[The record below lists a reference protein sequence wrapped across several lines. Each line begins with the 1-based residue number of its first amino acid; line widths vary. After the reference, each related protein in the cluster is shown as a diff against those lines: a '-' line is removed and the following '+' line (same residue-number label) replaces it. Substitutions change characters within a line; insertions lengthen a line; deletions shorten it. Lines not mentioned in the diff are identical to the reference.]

1 MSSTPRY
8 RTSPFTTN
16 RRMAAASAAICAEYD
31 TIHTITEVDVTEPR
45 RLIRE
50 HRERTGERLSLT
62 AYVVACLARTV
73 TEFPNFNAIRSGGR
87 LVVFDDVT
95 IGTLVERTVGGETV
109 PEPLPIP
116 AADKLTFRQIHD
128 LIREAAARGGDQE
141 LGTLSGMT
149 WVPRLLP
156 TWLFKTFIRIA
167 ARNARVAATHGC
179 IAVTAVGMFGPSP
192 MWLVPLSASTVAV
205 AVGSIVKR
213 VVMVDGAPVE
223 REHLCLTISFDHDL
237 IDGAPAARF
246 TKRFAEVLAS
256 GDALRD
262 L

>member
-1 MSSTPRY
+1 MSSAHRY
-8 RTSPFTTN
+8 RTTPFTTN
-16 RRMAAASAAICAEYD
+16 RRMAAASAAVCAEYD
-31 TIHTITEVDVTEPR
+31 SIHAITEVDITEPR

-50 HRERTGERLSLT
+50 HRERTGEKLSLT

-73 TEFPNFNAIRSGGR
+73 TEFPGFNAIRSGGK
-87 LVVFDDVT
+87 LIVFDDVT
-95 IGTLVERTVGGETV
+95 VGTLVERTIGGEVV
-109 PEPLPIP
+109 PEPVPIP
-116 AADKLTFRQIHD
+116 AADKLTYRQIND
-128 LIREAAARGGDQE
+128 LIRAAAEAPGDQ

-149 WVPRLLP
+149 WVPRLIP
-156 TWLFKTFIRIA
+156 SWLFKTFIRIA
-167 ARNARVAATHGC
+167 SRNARVAATHGC

-213 VVMVDGAPVE
+213 VAMLDGAPVE

-246 TKRFAEVLAS
+246 TKRFAEVLAG
-256 GDALRD
+256 GDVLRD